1 MCKLHILLFCRLQDV
16 QFVVELMNLDVVSL
30 MKNKSHMKSITWG
43 TSLETILIQ
52 VDFLDS
58 SMHINTTN
66 NRDNGG
72 TILGINSIETK
83 GDHP

>member
-1 MCKLHILLFCRLQDV
+1 M
-16 QFVVELMNLDVVSL
+16 MNLNVVSL
-30 MKNKSHMKSITWG
+30 MKNKSHMKSIIWG
-43 TSLETILIQ
+43 TSPKTILMQ

-58 SMHINTTN
+58 NMHNNTTN

-72 TILGINSIETK
+72 TTLGINSIETR